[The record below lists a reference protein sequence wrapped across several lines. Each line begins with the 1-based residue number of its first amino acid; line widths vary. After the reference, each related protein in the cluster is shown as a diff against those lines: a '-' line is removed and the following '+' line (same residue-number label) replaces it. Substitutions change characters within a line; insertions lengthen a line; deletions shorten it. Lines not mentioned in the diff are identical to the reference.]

1 MSFNKRY
8 IKRENLEVA
17 ASQGLDY
24 LINYIKSPDALIIES
39 VGISK
44 QVCDIVGLTKDKQ
57 EMKQKLKE
65 IGFYEFK

>member
-65 IGFYEFK
+65 IRFYEFE

>member
-8 IKRENLEVA
+8 IKRENLEMA

-44 QVCDIVGLTKDKQ
+44 QVCDIIGLTKDKQ

>member
-8 IKRENLEVA
+8 IKRENLEYA

-24 LINYIKSPDALIIES
+24 LISYITKPDALIIES
-39 VGISK
+39 DGISH

-65 IGFYEFK
+65 IGFYEFE

>member
-8 IKRENLEVA
+8 IKRENLEIA
-17 ASQGLDY
+17 AKEGLDY
-24 LINYIKSPDALIIES
+24 LINYITSPDALIIES
-39 VGISK
+39 GGISK

-65 IGFYEFK
+65 IGFYEFE

>member
-8 IKRENLEVA
+8 IKRENLEMA
-17 ASQGLDY
+17 AKEGLDY
-24 LINYIKSPDALIIES
+24 LINYITKPDALIIES
-39 VGISK
+39 GGISK
-44 QVCDIVGLTKDKQ
+44 QVCDIVSLTKDKQ

>member
-1 MSFNKRY
+1 MSFNKRF
-8 IKRENLEVA
+8 IKRENLEYA
-17 ASQGLDY
+17 ASQGLDN
-24 LINYIKSPDALIIES
+24 LINYITKPDALIIES
-39 VGISK
+39 GGISK

>member
-8 IKRENLEVA
+8 IKRENLEMA

>member
-17 ASQGLDY
+17 AGQGLDY

>member
-8 IKRENLEVA
+8 IRKENLEMA
-17 ASQGLDY
+17 AKEGLDY

>member
-8 IKRENLEVA
+8 IKRENLEMA
-17 ASQGLDY
+17 AKEGLDY
-24 LINYIKSPDALIIES
+24 LISYITSPDALIIES

-44 QVCDIVGLTKDKQ
+44 QVCDIVGETKNKT
-57 EMKQKLKE
+57 EMKEKLKE

>member
-8 IKRENLEVA
+8 IKRENLEYA

-24 LINYIKSPDALIIES
+24 LINYITKPDALIIES
-39 VGISK
+39 DGISK

-65 IGFYEFK
+65 IGFYEFE